1 MTRVSSTNILA
12 IRSATPFCDDKGIPE
27 LERAPA
33 AQPLLSA
40 FVAHMAAAYS
50 GKTISNYLN
59 GVRAWHILHS
69 VPWVFEKMEMDTM
82 LRASKLTPDA
92 SKRKARL
99 PYTPDFIAAVKRG
112 LVMDDP
118 LDAAV
123 FACLSTCFYASA
135 RLGEFTVRTLGSFRP
150 NMHITTRNLSY
161 DQDRGGHE
169 VTVLHL
175 PSTKAAGRDGED
187 VYWATQAGE
196 TDPTV
201 ALQNHLCVNE
211 PSEASHQFA
220 YRVKNAH
227 RPLTKTKFLERV
239 GKAARA
245 AGLEPLRGHG
255 IRIGSTLEYLLRGV
269 PFDVMKAKGRWAGDS
284 FLLYLRKYA
293 VVIAPYIQEVP
304 KNTLQGWDFECQDV
318 CAGVQDARHT
328 HRFFPGIVIPHGR
341 RVHEFVLMLPDC
353 SLSAC
358 RPLFAPPFI
367 SVGERTPHL
376 CLVPQHATPLVPPA
390 LPRAMPR
397 RFLSPLAVPRT
408 FIMLS
413 PSLPAAPRALTC
425 HSFVPPAM
433 LARSPAGP
441 YRRRLCPACRP
452 VTPSRRYCM
461 PHVPP
466 CYSLPPLATPHQQGA
481 SRPESLSDADPLRVQ
496 MPPRPSSTAIQSP
509 ALCFH
514 PPPRPSS
521 DPTDT
526 RAQVSLNAPSQT
538 N

>member
-1 MTRVSSTNILA
+1 MMRCTLDI
-12 IRSATPFCDDKGIPE
+12 
-27 LERAPA
+27 
-33 AQPLLSA
+33 
-40 FVAHMAAAYS
+40 
-50 GKTISNYLN
+50 
-59 GVRAWHILHS
+59 
-69 VPWVFEKMEMDTM
+69 
-82 LRASKLTPDA
+82 
-92 SKRKARL
+92 
-99 PYTPDFIAAVKRG
+99 FI
-112 LVMDDP
+112 
-118 LDAAV
+118 
-123 FACLSTCFYASA
+123 
-135 RLGEFTVRTLGSFRP
+135 
-150 NMHITTRNLSY
+150 
-161 DQDRGGHE
+161 Q
-169 VTVLHL
+169 
-175 PSTKAAGRDGED
+175 
-187 VYWATQAGE
+187 
-196 TDPTV
+196 
-201 ALQNHLCVNE
+201 
-211 PSEASHQFA
+211 
-220 YRVKNAH
+220 
-227 RPLTKTKFLERV
+227 
-239 GKAARA
+239 
-245 AGLEPLRGHG
+245 
-255 IRIGSTLEYLLRGV
+255 
-269 PFDVMKAKGRWAGDS
+269 
-284 FLLYLRKYA
+284 
-293 VVIAPYIQEVP
+293 
-304 KNTLQGWDFECQDV
+304 
-318 CAGVQDARHT
+318 
-328 HRFFPGIVIPHGR
+328 
-341 RVHEFVLMLPDC
+341 
-353 SLSAC
+353 SAC

-466 CYSLPPLATPHQQGA
+466 CYSLPPLATPRALPSQPHLFKLATVPADQQGA

-538 N
+538 NQGFLSLLKPCGGLKTRGWPNQCSRKDKEGELIAADGLPIRCRLADPEGKEGPSSSRRTTAAPAPQSSHASASWSNALYLCGVSQTASASGYLTFS